1 MFKALHQFA
10 QATPL
15 ILTIVPEGEQLRV
28 TVVPQMTAGTKS
40 DRTPH
45 PLSLLATPEDLDA
58 NFSSALGI
66 YAPSTLSLLEQAQ
79 AAADANAGKASTS
92 EKATKPAGGAPRGR
106 RAAKAA
112 EGTAESAA
120 PSGQAEGDG
129 AGQPVDDRT
138 LSLPLDG
145 NESRNDATPASAPT
159 PAPVPAPAPA
169 QTQAPDAAAATEPES
184 LDIAI

>member
-28 TVVPQMTAGTKS
+28 TVVPQMTAGAKS
-40 DRTPH
+40 DRAPH

-79 AAADANAGKASTS
+79 VAADANAGKASTS
-92 EKATKPAGGAPRGR
+92 EKASKPAGGAPRGR
-106 RAAKAA
+106 RVAKAA
-112 EGTAESAA
+112 DGSAAVAA
-120 PSGQAEGDG
+120 PSGATEGEG
-129 AGQPVDDRT
+129 AGEPVDDRT
-138 LSLPLDG
+138 LALPLEAADPQADAAPT
-145 NESRNDATPASAPT
+145 SSPAATPEAAQAQPSEAPT
-159 PAPVPAPAPA
+159 PAS
-169 QTQAPDAAAATEPES
+169 EPES